1 MLFWIVIAVLT
12 VVVVIALLLPLTR
25 SSAVATGRAAGE
37 AAVYRDQLAEIER
50 DKASGLIS
58 AEDADYARAEV
69 GRRLLAIGKEAE
81 GAAAARKRHPLVEAF
96 VVVLLPAVGIG
107 LYLLTG
113 SPGTPAAP
121 LEARL
126 ANPGDN
132 MDLLVAKAERHL
144 AQNPGD
150 GNGWDVLAPIYFKA
164 MRLGD
169 AEMAYR
175 NALRI
180 LGPSAER
187 LTGLAEVLV
196 TNADGVVTDDARMAF
211 ENALKVDPAHPK
223 AQFYLALGLEQAGRA
238 SEAKAAFETLARNS
252 PPDAPWQPLVAQ
264 HIAKNGGGPLAGA
277 APPVASAPA
286 LGGPS
291 AADVAA
297 AQQMTPEQQMDM
309 IRGMVASLDAKLKEE
324 PNNFEGWMRLVRSYV
339 MLKETDQ
346 AMAALKTGL
355 RVFPADSERG
365 GQLVALARELGLPA
379 EEALK

>member
-1 MLFWIVIAVLT
+1 MRPIASNSRERAFGCWIGSPLTLIGLHAVLDRYRRLDGCRRHRPP
-12 VVVVIALLLPLTR
+12 AALTR
-25 SSAVATGRAAGE
+25 SSAVATERAAGE

-113 SPGTPAAP
+113 SPGNTGCAAGGPAGKS
-121 LEARL
+121 
-126 ANPGDN
+126 GDN

-196 TNADGVVTDDARMAF
+196 TNATA
-211 ENALKVDPAHPK
+211 
-223 AQFYLALGLEQAGRA
+223 
-238 SEAKAAFETLARNS
+238 
-252 PPDAPWQPLVAQ
+252 W
-264 HIAKNGGGPLAGA
+264 
-277 APPVASAPA
+277 
-286 LGGPS
+286 
-291 AADVAA
+291 
-297 AQQMTPEQQMDM
+297 
-309 IRGMVASLDAKLKEE
+309 
-324 PNNFEGWMRLVRSYV
+324 
-339 MLKETDQ
+339 
-346 AMAALKTGL
+346 
-355 RVFPADSERG
+355 
-365 GQLVALARELGLPA
+365 
-379 EEALK
+379 